1 MPTPPRLPDDTALG
15 WVELRVADRERAL
28 RFYHE
33 VLGYLAE
40 LPDERTAYLRPAP
53 DRPAHVVLSE
63 LPGAVRRAPRSTGL
77 YHAAI
82 LLPHRRELAR
92 VLRRLADVGWPISG
106 VADHGVSEAI
116 YLDDAEGNGIEIYAD
131 RPHGA
136 WPVRDG
142 QLAMYTDPLDLPDL
156 LRELETDPRPWS
168 TMPAGARIGHV
179 HLQVSDLAK
188 AEEFYCTILG
198 FEVTQRSYPGALFVS
213 AGGYHHHLGLNIWN
227 SRRAGP
233 PPDNATGLIAFAV
246 VIPERV
252 AWEHVV
258 ARVRAAGLPIEEG
271 LRGEYGVGV
280 ATRDFD
286 RIGVELWTPIA

>member
-1 MPTPPRLPDDTALG
+1 MSTLPRLPDSTALG
-15 WVELRVADRERAL
+15 WVKLRVADRERAL
-28 RFYHE
+28 GFYRE

-63 LPGAVRRAPRSTGL
+63 LPGALRRPPHSSGL
-77 YHAAI
+77 YHAAM

-92 VLRRLADVGWPISG
+92 VIRRLAEVGWPISG

-131 RPHGA
+131 RPRSA
-136 WPVRDG
+136 WPTRDG
-142 QLAMYTDPLDLPDL
+142 QLAMYTDPLDIPDL

-168 TMPAGARIGHV
+168 RMPAEARIGHV

-188 AEEFYCTILG
+188 AEQFYCTVLG
-198 FEVTQRSYPGALFVS
+198 FEVTQRTYPGALFVS

-233 PPDNATGLIAFAV
+233 VPEDVTGLIAFAL
-246 VIPERV
+246 VIPERA
-252 AWEHVV
+252 AWEEAV

-271 LRGEYGVGV
+271 LRSEYGVGV

-286 RIGVELWTPIA
+286 RIGVELWTPAA